1 MPLVSITS
9 IDDNSCWGI
18 WAIEENLEELL
29 QMYKPE
35 NKCEESWS
43 EKRKKEWLAS
53 RILLEKLC
61 TFSGIEFHDVF
72 KDALGKPVLV
82 PFNAE
87 ISLSHSKSM
96 CCAILNKSGKV
107 GIDIELSSEKIIRV
121 KDKFLSETELAEAGD
136 NLDVLSAY
144 WCVKE
149 AVYKMFSELKL
160 NFKESIRIKPFD
172 FSNKDAHCLCEI
184 KSEEVVVST
193 IQMKI
198 SRFGNYIL
206 AFNY

>member
-1 MPLVSITS
+1 MPLVSISS

-18 WAIEENLEELL
+18 WEIGENLDELL

-35 NKCEESWS
+35 KKCDESWS

-53 RILLEKLC
+53 RILIEKLC
-61 TFSGIEFHDVF
+61 SFSGIEFHDIH
-72 KDALGKPVLV
+72 KDELGKPVLI
-82 PFNAE
+82 PSTAE
-87 ISLSHSKSM
+87 VSLSHSKSM

-160 NFKESIRIKPFD
+160 NFKESIRIKPFN
-172 FSNKDAHCLCEI
+172 FSNNDTHCLCEI
-184 KSEEVVVST
+184 KSEDGVHKT
-193 IQMKI
+193 IPMKI

>member
-1 MPLVSITS
+1 MKKIWRSSSKCTS
-9 IDDNSCWGI
+9 RKINARNPGVKK
-18 WAIEENLEELL
+18 E
-29 QMYKPE
+29 
-35 NKCEESWS
+35 
-43 EKRKKEWLAS
+43 KKEWLAT

-61 TFSGIEFHDVF
+61 TFSGIQFHDVH
-72 KDALGKPVLV
+72 KDALGKPFLV
-82 PFNAE
+82 PYNAE

-149 AVYKMFSELKL
+149 AVYKMFSDLKL
-160 NFKESIRIKPFD
+160 NFKESIRIKPFG
-172 FSNKDAHCLCEI
+172 FSDKVAHCLCEI
-184 KSEEVVVST
+184 KSGDVVVNT
-193 IQMKI
+193 IPMKI
-198 SRFGNYIL
+198 SRIGNYIL